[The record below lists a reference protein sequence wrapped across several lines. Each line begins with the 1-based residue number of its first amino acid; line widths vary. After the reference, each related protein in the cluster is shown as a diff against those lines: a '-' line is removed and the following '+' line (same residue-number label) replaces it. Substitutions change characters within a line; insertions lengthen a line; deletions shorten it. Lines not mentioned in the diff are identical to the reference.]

1 MSVWSRWS
9 TTGGIGQHSHF
20 QVFGVRQISS
30 AQQPPINPFKSV
42 PVGKSSVVL
51 LLTRGMPS
59 MLTISANATCRNCT
73 DEIQGSLQLL
83 CLDIAA
89 DQQVIEAADAIP
101 AVPVGFKHDPML
113 PVCVSLTMIF

>member
-1 MSVWSRWS
+1 VCGRDDQRSLALVNIATFRFLGYDRFLPRNNRRS
-9 TTGGIGQHSHF
+9 I
-20 QVFGVRQISS
+20 
-30 AQQPPINPFKSV
+30 PFKSV
-42 PVGKSSVVL
+42 PVEKSPLSY
-51 LLTRGMPS
+51 PFF
-59 MLTISANATCRNCT
+59 
-73 DEIQGSLQLL
+73 LL